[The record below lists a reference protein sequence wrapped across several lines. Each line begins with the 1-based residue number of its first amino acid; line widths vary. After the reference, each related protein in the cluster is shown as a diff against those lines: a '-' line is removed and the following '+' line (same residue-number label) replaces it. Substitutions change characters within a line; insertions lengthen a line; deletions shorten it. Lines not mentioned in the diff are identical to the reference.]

1 MSIEEDI
8 SREMDKL
15 NSPAE
20 KSTPATPRISTVPTR
35 QPLNG
40 ADRKPD
46 AGERL
51 MALARMRNERKAL
64 YGDNYIRAGYAMAF
78 MLGKIELRTPRDYI
92 RMGLLVQ
99 EFSKLSRYS
108 VQWEKGHPD
117 SLDDISVYAQ
127 LLQEVDAMTE
137 EEMGKH
143 ITKSLWEK

>member
-1 MSIEEDI
+1 
-8 SREMDKL
+8 
-15 NSPAE
+15 
-20 KSTPATPRISTVPTR
+20 
-35 QPLNG
+35 
-40 ADRKPD
+40 
-46 AGERL
+46 